1 VRSDER
7 GDITQRE
14 AHMAAMIYF
23 GAYAAGLMT
32 FLALDGIWLGL
43 VARDFYGAALGGLIS
58 GEVDFV
64 AAGLFYIGYVGG
76 ITFLA
81 VRPAFHKGAWRTAA
95 LNGAVLGV
103 VAYGAYDLTNLATIA
118 GWPVAMSIVDMVWG
132 GVLSAV
138 VASVAYGAGQYLRQ
152 KTQPSS
158 R

>member
-1 VRSDER
+1 M
-7 GDITQRE
+7 T
-14 AHMAAMIYF
+14 AMIYF
-23 GAYAAGLMT
+23 GAYAAGLIT

-43 VARDFYGAALGGLIS
+43 IARDFYGEALGGLIS
-58 GEVDFV
+58 GEVDFI

-81 VRPAFHKGAWRTAA
+81 VRPAFHKGSWRIAV

-118 GWPVAMSIVDMVWG
+118 DWPLAMSVVDIVWG

-138 VASVAYGAGQYLRQ
+138 VASVAYGAGRYLRQ
-152 KTQPSS
+152 KTGAPA